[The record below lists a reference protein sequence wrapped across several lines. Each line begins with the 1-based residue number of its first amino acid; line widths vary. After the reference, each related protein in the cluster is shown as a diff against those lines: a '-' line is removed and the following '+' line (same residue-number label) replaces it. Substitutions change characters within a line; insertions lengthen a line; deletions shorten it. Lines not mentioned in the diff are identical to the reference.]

1 MATSST
7 ASSTRRNLST
17 RERDTLLRARRILDA
32 WIERQEAAG
41 KTSDNSFPVH
51 DAYEAIFFLDE
62 FIWQTRGM

>member
-32 WIERQEAAG
+32 WIERQEAKG